1 MHKAASCRPPAPV
14 LALPLVAGLLGA
26 CSGKAEPPAN
36 VAAAPAEK
44 QVLSPEQAAQ
54 AAVLRQLAA
63 GSDVSF
69 GAARLVTT
77 NGEQIVCGRYR
88 VPGQDEQRYISVDG
102 EFTFVESQME
112 AGHMDQ
118 AFAEFCGNA

>member
-1 MHKAASCRPPAPV
+1 MQVCRPAAPV
-14 LALPLVAGLLGA
+14 FALPLVAGLLGA
-26 CSGKAEPPAN
+26 CSSRAEPQAN
-36 VAAAPAEK
+36 AAAVPVEK
-44 QVLSPEQAAQ
+44 APLTPEQAAQ
-54 AAVLRQLAA
+54 AAVLRQLGGAS
-63 GSDVSF
+63 GVSF

-88 VPGQDEQRYISVDG
+88 VPGQAEQRYISVDG